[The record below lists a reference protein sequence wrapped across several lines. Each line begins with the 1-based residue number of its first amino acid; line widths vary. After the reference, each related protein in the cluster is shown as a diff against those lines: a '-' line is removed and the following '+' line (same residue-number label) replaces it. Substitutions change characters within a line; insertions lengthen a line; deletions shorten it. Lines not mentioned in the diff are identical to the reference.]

1 MEQKETIDL
10 RKLAERIYNLDKR
23 VYADTGSSLGRVY
36 SGDRENNIQ
45 YIMDLLTSK
54 NGAYVLREELALI
67 GNMSKTMQ
75 NEDVRQELMQEFAA
89 ILKLTRE
96 QADHYTRIDILDE
109 SRAQLNAK
117 PLSKRFSDQDKKII
131 CIGKSRGSGGSEIG
145 FALAHE
151 LGLSYYD
158 RGMLEEL
165 LKRLEAG
172 KSSVWDGSYLYEK
185 KSEAGS
191 PVYTGR
197 PFSDDDKPFFQ
208 QMKEDFVRYHG
219 LPKRDALYFVQ
230 SRLIVD
236 LAKRENFVIMGRHAD
251 VILTNAGI
259 PHVNVFICAPFEK
272 RVERISRIYPE
283 HPEKQIRSMLKRSDA
298 SHMRNYRFYT
308 GKEWGRSENYDITIN
323 SASYGISGSVAL
335 LIGMLEGEIDY

>member
-45 YIMDLLTSK
+45 YIMDLLVSK

-165 LKRLEAG
+165 LKT
-172 KSSVWDGSYLYEK
+172 S
-185 KSEAGS
+185 
-191 PVYTGR
+191 
-197 PFSDDDKPFFQ
+197 
-208 QMKEDFVRYHG
+208 
-219 LPKRDALYFVQ
+219 
-230 SRLIVD
+230 
-236 LAKRENFVIMGRHAD
+236 
-251 VILTNAGI
+251 
-259 PHVNVFICAPFEK
+259 
-272 RVERISRIYPE
+272 
-283 HPEKQIRSMLKRSDA
+283 
-298 SHMRNYRFYT
+298 
-308 GKEWGRSENYDITIN
+308 
-323 SASYGISGSVAL
+323 
-335 LIGMLEGEIDY
+335 